1 MAAPTISVE
10 GTKTPRKAT
19 NFRTTFQ
26 SFSFWLPHGSH
37 GNSAYRFDLVAV
49 RV

>member
-19 NFRTTFQ
+19 NFRTAFLL
-26 SFSFWLPHGSH
+26 SFFWLPHGSH
-37 GNSAYRFDLVAV
+37 GNSVYRSDLVAV